1 MCAVPLPQISSN
13 NGSPN
18 SHSISLVSSE
28 GAVQR
33 TSKKRYYKV
42 LKMLSLGSPLIK
54 DTLTKT
60 ILMRKQ
66 QLWCSLQTIV
76 WTSQHTEAFIT
87 LYTHCAS
94 CKGGSILTKHW
105 RAIRKVTAPRLPW
118 SHGATSDRTKLE
130 EQHSCKNHCLSL

>member
-1 MCAVPLPQISSN
+1 MLMCVQYFFLRPFLI

-18 SHSISLVSSE
+18 SHSISLVSSQ

-33 TSKKRYYKV
+33 TSKQRYDKV

-54 DTLTKT
+54 DALTKA

-66 QLWCSLQTIV
+66 QLWSGLQTIV

-87 LYTHCAS
+87 RYTHCAS
-94 CKGGSILTKHW
+94 CKEGSILTKHC
-105 RAIRKVTAPRLPW
+105 RAICKVTAPRQPR
-118 SHGATSDRTKLE
+118 SHG
-130 EQHSCKNHCLSL
+130 HF

>member
-1 MCAVPLPQISSN
+1 MLMCVQYFFLRPFLI

-18 SHSISLVSSE
+18 SHSISLVSSQ

-33 TSKKRYYKV
+33 TSKQRYDKV

-54 DTLTKT
+54 DALTKA

-66 QLWCSLQTIV
+66 QLWSGLQTIV

-87 LYTHCAS
+87 RYTHCAS
-94 CKGGSILTKHW
+94 CKEGSILTKHC
-105 RAIRKVTAPRLPW
+105 RAIRKVTAPRQPR
-118 SHGATSDRTKLE
+118 SHG
-130 EQHSCKNHCLSL
+130 HF

>member
-1 MCAVPLPQISSN
+1 MQYFFLRPFLI

-33 TSKKRYYKV
+33 TSKQRYDKV
-42 LKMLSLGSPLIK
+42 LKMLSLESAVIK
-54 DTLTKT
+54 DALTKA

-76 WTSQHTEAFIT
+76 WTSQHTEAFTT

-94 CKGGSILTKHW
+94 CKEGSILTKHW
-105 RAIRKVTAPRLPW
+105 RAIRKVTAPRLPTAM
-118 SHGATSDRTKLE
+118 ATSDRTKLE
-130 EQHSCKNHCLSL
+130 EQHSCKNRCLSL